1 VPKGEKKVQVG
12 PSVRWDT
19 ADMDTLHGTVFS
31 VEVNRGEICLL
42 FGSRTLTTGKGME
55 TVVVSNRIILNPFT
69 AKRLFVLLRRVMARH
84 ELPFEINSNDLR
96 AFMETSN

>member
-1 VPKGEKKVQVG
+1 
-12 PSVRWDT
+12 
-19 ADMDTLHGTVFS
+19 MDTLHGTVFS

-69 AKRLFVLLRRVMARH
+69 AKRLFVLLRRVMNCRSRSTATICARSWKRPIDADCT
-84 ELPFEINSNDLR
+84 EARKAVREKPESFFSC
-96 AFMETSN
+96 